1 MLTKALLCF
10 QSTQDGTEVTL
21 KTEVE
26 AGASGYSVT
35 GGGDQGIFVK
45 QVLKDS
51 SAAKLFSLREG
62 ATGPSPVPHG
72 LIGGG
77 GRAPVDAGWP
87 LGVSPQS
94 HWGRGPSGC
103 KVAPWSA
110 PRSHWGR
117 GPSGHRVAPG
127 SVPLVPLGEGD
138 GPHWTQG
145 DPWGCPHGPIRRQG
159 LAPVDAG
166 WPLGVSPRS
175 HWGRGPSGHRVT
187 PGGVPMVPLGEGPQW
202 MQGGPWECPHG
213 PIGGRAPVDAG

>member
-77 GRAPVDAGWP
+77 GRAPLDAG
-87 LGVSPQS
+87 
-94 HWGRGPSGC
+94 
-103 KVAPWSA
+103 
-110 PRSHWGR
+110 
-117 GPSGHRVAPG
+117 
-127 SVPLVPLGEGD
+127 
-138 GPHWTQG
+138 
-145 DPWGCPHGPIRRQG
+145 
-159 LAPVDAG
+159 
-166 WPLGVSPRS
+166 
-175 HWGRGPSGHRVT
+175 
-187 PGGVPMVPLGEGPQW
+187 
-202 MQGGPWECPHG
+202 
-213 PIGGRAPVDAG
+213 